1 MSWLRSHLEQARVIA
16 VVRCDHIPDAVGL
29 TRVLVDAGVPTIEL
43 TFTIPDVLRSVE
55 AAAGVPGA
63 VVGVGSV
70 ATGDQVRAAQSA
82 GARFVVTP
90 ARRPDVEAVCREIGM
105 PYVPGAMTPSE
116 IDDADRSGADCV
128 KVFPIRPF
136 GPRYLTDLLAPMPHL
151 ALVPSG
157 GIGLDDAAD
166 YLLAGAAAVGVGAI
180 TPAPAV
186 ERNDLATIAE
196 RASAILRSIG
206 DRSTT
211 SPHDD

>member
-1 MSWLRSHLEQARVIA
+1 MSWLRAHLEQARVIA
-16 VVRCDHIPDAVGL
+16 VVRCGHLGDPIGL
-29 TRVLVDAGVPTIEL
+29 ARALVDGGVPTIEL

-63 VVGVGSV
+63 VIGVGSV
-70 ATGDQVRAAQSA
+70 ATGDQVRAAHSA

-90 ARRPDVEAVCREIGM
+90 ARRPDVEAVCREVGM
-105 PYVPGAMTPSE
+105 PYIPGAMTPSE

-128 KVFPIRPF
+128 KVFPIRPL

-157 GIGLDDAAD
+157 GIGLDDAVE

-180 TPAPAV
+180 TPAVAV
-186 ERNDLATIAE
+186 ERNDFATVAE
-196 RASAILRSIG
+196 RAATILRSIS
-206 DRSTT
+206 DRLVT
-211 SPHDD
+211 SPADG

>member
-16 VVRCDHIPDAVGL
+16 VLRCDHVADAVGL
-29 TRVLVDAGVPTIEL
+29 AQTLVNAGVPTIEL

-90 ARRPDVEAVCREIGM
+90 ARRPEVEAVCREIGM
-105 PYVPGAMTPSE
+105 AYVPGAMTPSE

-128 KVFPIRPF
+128 KVFPIRPL
-136 GPRYLTDLLAPMPHL
+136 GARYLADVLAPMPHL

-166 YLLAGAAAVGVGAI
+166 YLIAGAVAVGVGAI
-180 TPAPAV
+180 TPAQAV
-186 ERNDLATIAE
+186 EQNDLATVARRAASIVGSIRE
-196 RASAILRSIG
+196 RAPAGGARG
-206 DRSTT
+206 
-211 SPHDD
+211 